1 MRAKLYFLNVRVAEV
16 KLKSLQARLQR
27 YEDLGMVT
35 GPGLSPTGGGSH
47 GYSGS
52 RVEAAAIGIVDT
64 TAEIREEIARLMAV
78 HNEAQHIIDQI
89 PQEKYRLL
97 LTYHYLAGMKL
108 AETGRKVGYEN
119 ENSVYRAHGYAL
131 AEAQIII
138 DKEIGHG

>member
-1 MRAKLYFLNVRVAEV
+1 MRAKLYFANARAAEV
-16 KLKSLQARLQR
+16 KLRSLQARLHR

-64 TAEIREEIARLMAV
+64 TAEIREEIARLMEI
-78 HNEAQHIIDQI
+78 HNEAQHIIDQV

-108 AETGRKVGYEN
+108 AEVGRRIYEN
-119 ENSVYRAHGYAL
+119 ENSVYRAKGWAL
-131 AEAQIII
+131 YEAQKII
-138 DKEIGHG
+138 DKEIVHG